1 MLVTVMTM
9 MTVTMVMGIRC
20 NGDDDEAVLVT
31 IMTIMMVTMVIATM
45 VMTMMMVNM
54 LWSGP

>member
-9 MTVTMVMGIRC
+9 MTVTMVMGIR
-20 NGDDDEAVLVT
+20 DDDEAVLVT

-45 VMTMMMVNM
+45 VMTMMMVIM